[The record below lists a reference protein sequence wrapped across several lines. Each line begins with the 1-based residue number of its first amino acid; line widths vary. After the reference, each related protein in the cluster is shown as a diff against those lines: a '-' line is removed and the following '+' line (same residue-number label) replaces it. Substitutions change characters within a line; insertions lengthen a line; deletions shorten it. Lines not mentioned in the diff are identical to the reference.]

1 MRLFYSSL
9 LSSRDVPVT
18 QILSGRDVPAKRFLI
33 SRDDKSCLSAVDA
46 VGCDPK
52 DRPKKYINRYCVTS
66 WLGDALTTA
75 PFGPFFNNLQLA
87 RSRTVGWFEN
97 KNSLIFFK
105 SQAGLFVKVISIL

>member
-1 MRLFYSSL
+1 M
-9 LSSRDVPVT
+9 D
-18 QILSGRDVPAKRFLI
+18 
-33 SRDDKSCLSAVDA
+33 AVDA

-87 RSRTVGWFEN
+87 RSRTVLDKVNPSKSIKVVFPALLI
-97 KNSLIFFK
+97 SLALGLSTK
-105 SQAGLFVKVISIL
+105 AQAWAKAYH